1 MNINFLGVGLG
12 GISKIAPH
20 DTQGLQ
26 RAFVLTKRSKDFRRE
41 IVLLQIIYR
50 NRYGQLRYSALH
62 AWHSIPRIG
71 HMLERRPSLVMFF
84 TFGKMITPH

>member
-50 NRYGQLRYSALH
+50 NRYGRWA
-62 AWHSIPRIG
+62 IPPC
-71 HMLERRPSLVMFF
+71 MLGIPYQE
-84 TFGKMITPH
+84 